1 MVTSPIVNGV
11 VLIGGKIGSNNADYH
26 ELQRSEEYNDFIEL
40 SGDSICQLK
49 WTKLDQKLQYK
60 RYEHVAFPISN
71 EAFSNLI
78 KKKTRSVSSSSRIRE
93 MFHAMTKNTFAS

>member
-1 MVTSPIVNGV
+1 MVTSPIGNGV
-11 VLIGGKIGSNNADYH
+11 VLIGGKIGRNANH
-26 ELQRSEEYNDFIEL
+26 LELKRSEEYNDFIEL

-49 WTKLDQKLQYK
+49 WAKLDQKLQYK

-78 KKKTRSVSSSSRIRE
+78 NRKTSSSWRE
-93 MFHAMTKNTFAS
+93 RFHAMTKNIFAS